1 MRIATESI
9 TTEWLRLDKGIIAG
23 CTISVPLF
31 IAAMNLLLGGVI
43 VRFSID
49 PGTQRILRTL
59 GKMGTWKRA
68 LYKNGKVRVCQHPEG
83 EADGK
88 RLKCPRI
95 PTIQKTK
102 GSDAL
107 NRNTTAL

>member
-9 TTEWLRLDKGIIAG
+9 ITEWLWLDKGIIAG

-49 PGTQRILRTL
+49 PRD
-59 GKMGTWKRA
+59 A
-68 LYKNGKVRVCQHPEG
+68 VDPENTRQ
-83 EADGK
+83 DGDMET
-88 RLKCPRI
+88 C
-95 PTIQKTK
+95 
-102 GSDAL
+102 AV
-107 NRNTTAL
+107 